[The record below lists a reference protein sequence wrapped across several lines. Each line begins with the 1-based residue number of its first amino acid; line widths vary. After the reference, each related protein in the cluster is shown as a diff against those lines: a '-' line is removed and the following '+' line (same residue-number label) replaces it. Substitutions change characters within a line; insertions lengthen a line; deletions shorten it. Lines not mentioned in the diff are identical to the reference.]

1 MNRTCVKT
9 NEGGPEESMQTDT
22 EIIQRISQG
31 DVEAYR
37 EIIQRY
43 QRMIFVF
50 IYKMVNNAADA
61 EDLTQ
66 EVFVK
71 AYEKLSSYRG
81 DSQFS
86 TWLHTLARNRTIDF
100 LRRRKIHE
108 SDEQLAYIPSQARD
122 GSPQESLLGKERRQ
136 EIARAFEQLSD
147 TYREVIIL
155 RCTHEYPFERIASLL
170 GIAES
175 TARVRYLRARQEL
188 AKILTRSEGGLVH
201 ELPGV

>member
-1 MNRTCVKT
+1 
-9 NEGGPEESMQTDT
+9 MQSDN
-22 EIIQRISQG
+22 EIIQQILQG
-31 DVEAYR
+31 DLEAYR
-37 EIIQRY
+37 DLIQRY

-50 IYKMVNNAADA
+50 IYKMVNNHSDA

-86 TWLHTLARNRTIDF
+86 TWLHTMARNRTIDF
-100 LRRRKIHE
+100 IRRRKFHD

-122 GSPQESLLGKERRQ
+122 ESPQESLLGKEQRR
-136 EIARAFEQLSD
+136 EIERAFSQLSD
-147 TYREVIIL
+147 SYQEVIVL
-155 RCTHEYPFERIASLL
+155 RCTHEYPFDKIASLL
-170 GIAES
+170 GVAES

-188 AKILTRSEGGLVH
+188 AKILQRTEGGLVH
-201 ELPGV
+201 ELPGI

>member
-1 MNRTCVKT
+1 
-9 NEGGPEESMQTDT
+9 MQTDS
-22 EIIQRISQG
+22 EIIQQILQG
-31 DVEAYR
+31 DLEAYR
-37 EIIQRY
+37 DLIQRY

-50 IYKMVNNAADA
+50 IYKMVNNHSDA

-100 LRRRKIHE
+100 LRRRKYHD
-108 SDEQLAYIPSQARD
+108 SDEQLAFIPSVSRD
-122 GSPQESLLGKERRQ
+122 ESPQESLLNKEQRR
-136 EIARAFEQLSD
+136 EIQQAFAQLSD
-147 TYREVIIL
+147 SYQEVIVL
-155 RCTHEYPFERIASLL
+155 RCTHEYPFDKIASLL
-170 GIAES
+170 GVAES

-188 AKILTRSEGGLVH
+188 AKILQRSEGGLVH
-201 ELPGV
+201 ELPGI

>member
-1 MNRTCVKT
+1 
-9 NEGGPEESMQTDT
+9 MQTDQ

-31 DVEAYR
+31 DVEAFR

-50 IYKMVNNAADA
+50 IYKMVNNTQDA

-81 DSQFS
+81 ESQFS

-100 LRRRKIHE
+100 LRRRKIHD

-122 GSPQESLLGKERRQ
+122 ESPQDSLLNKEKRK
-136 EIARAFEQLSD
+136 EIERAFSMLSD
-147 TYREVIIL
+147 SYREVIVL
-155 RCTHEYPFERIASLL
+155 RCTHEYPFEKIASLL

-175 TARVRYLRARQEL
+175 TARVRYLRARQEF
-188 AKILTRSEGGLVH
+188 AKLLSRMEGGLVH
-201 ELPGV
+201 ELQ

>member
-1 MNRTCVKT
+1 
-9 NEGGPEESMQTDT
+9 MQTDSD
-22 EIIQRISQG
+22 IIDRILQG

-37 EIIQRY
+37 DLIQKY
-43 QRMIFVF
+43 QHMIYVF
-50 IYKMVNNAADA
+50 IYKMVHNQADA

-100 LRRRKIHE
+100 LRRRKFHD
-108 SDEQLAYIPSQARD
+108 SDEQLAFIPSNVKEE
-122 GSPQESLLGKERRQ
+122 SPQDSLLGKERRQ
-136 EIARAFEQLSD
+136 EIIQAIDQLSD
-147 TYREVIIL
+147 SYREVIIL
-155 RCTHEYPFERIASLL
+155 RCSHEYPFEKIASLL
-170 GIAES
+170 GVAES

-188 AKILTRSEGGLVH
+188 AKILTRMEGGLIH
-201 ELPGV
+201 ELPSV

>member
-1 MNRTCVKT
+1 
-9 NEGGPEESMQTDT
+9 MQTDT

>member
-1 MNRTCVKT
+1 
-9 NEGGPEESMQTDT
+9 MQTDQ
-22 EIIQRISQG
+22 EIIQQITQG

-50 IYKMVNNAADA
+50 IYKMVNNTADA

-71 AYEKLSSYRG
+71 AYEKLSTYRG

-100 LRRRKIHE
+100 LRRRKIHD
-108 SDEQLAYIPSQARD
+108 SDEQLAFIPSQARD
-122 GSPQESLLGKERRQ
+122 ESPQDSLLTKEQRK
-136 EIARAFEQLSD
+136 EIERAFSMLSD
-147 TYREVIIL
+147 SYREVIVL
-155 RCTHEYPFERIASLL
+155 RCTHEYPFEKIASLL

-175 TARVRYLRARQEL
+175 TARVRYLRARQEF
-188 AKILTRSEGGLVH
+188 AKLLSRTEGGLVH
-201 ELPGV
+201 ELQ

>member
-1 MNRTCVKT
+1 ML
-9 NEGGPEESMQTDT
+9 TDN
-22 EIIQRISQG
+22 EIIQRILQG
-31 DVEAYR
+31 EIEAYR
-37 EIIQRY
+37 ELIQRY
-43 QRMIFVF
+43 QRMIFAF

-66 EVFVK
+66 DVFVK

-100 LRRRKIHE
+100 LRRRKIHDSE
-108 SDEQLAYIPSQARD
+108 ERLAHIPSRSRD
-122 GSPQESLLGKERRQ
+122 ELPQESLLGKEQRE
-136 EIARAFEQLSD
+136 EIARAFSQLSD
-147 TYREVIIL
+147 TYREVIVL
-155 RCTHEYPFERIASLL
+155 RCTHEYPFEKIASVL

-188 AKILTRSEGGLVH
+188 AKILKRSEGGLVH
-201 ELPGV
+201 ELPGI

>member
-1 MNRTCVKT
+1 MH
-9 NEGGPEESMQTDT
+9 TDSDT
-22 EIIQRISQG
+22 IQQILQG

-37 EIIQRY
+37 HLIQKY
-43 QRMIFVF
+43 QQMIFIF
-50 IYKMVNNAADA
+50 IYKMVNNQADA

-100 LRRRKIHE
+100 LRRRKYHE
-108 SDEQLAYIPSQARD
+108 TDEQLAYIPSNVREE
-122 GSPQESLLGKERRQ
+122 SPQESLLSKERRQ
-136 EIARAFEQLSD
+136 EMIQAISQLSES
-147 TYREVIIL
+147 YREVIIL
-155 RCTHEYPFERIASLL
+155 RCSHEYPFDKIASLL
-170 GIAES
+170 GVAES

-188 AKILTRSEGGLVH
+188 AKIITRMEGGLVH